1 MRVGIA
7 LVFLL
12 LACLGSVTPLA
23 YASPP
28 DPTWMDGIYDDDG
41 DDVIV
46 SVTSATWA
54 VELGQDACSTPRLV
68 AVSLDL
74 PGAPR
79 LLSVAVR
86 RAFLGRAPP
95 RV

>member
-1 MRVGIA
+1 VRVGIA

-28 DPTWMDGIYDDDG
+28 DPTWIDGIYDDDDG

-46 SVTSATWA
+46 SLTSATWA
-54 VELGQDACSTPRLV
+54 VEGRQEAGRPARC
-68 AVSLDL
+68 
-74 PGAPR
+74 
-79 LLSVAVR
+79 LLTIAR
-86 RAFLGRAPP
+86 
-95 RV
+95 